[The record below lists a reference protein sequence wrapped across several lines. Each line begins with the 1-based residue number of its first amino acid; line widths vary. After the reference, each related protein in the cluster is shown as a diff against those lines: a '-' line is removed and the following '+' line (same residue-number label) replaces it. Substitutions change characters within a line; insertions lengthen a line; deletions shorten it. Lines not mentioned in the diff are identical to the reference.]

1 MTMSRRTLLATAL
14 VLAPMMAMAQTTPPL
29 TAEQMAYYSK
39 PFQDARFAGFART
52 ANDFEIQSANLALQ
66 KSTNEM
72 VRGVATRATPVFTD
86 AGVALERNRN
96 EAGVTGIPDEDFK
109 DRRRGDDATQLTVRP
124 RLRPGIWHLPA
135 SPPDGGGRAVRGLL
149 AGHQQQRSAASLRAD
164 RISQYEGRARK
175 RHALDGGQVE
185 ELVGWLLSG
194 SHL

>member
-29 TAEQMAYYSK
+29 TVEQMAYYSK

-96 EAGVTGIPDEDFK
+96 EAGITAVPDEDFK
-109 DRRRGDDATQLTVRP
+109 KIADEAMTQLN
-124 RLRPGIWHLPA
+124 
-135 SPPDGGGRAVRGLL
+135 S
-149 AGHQQQRSAASLRAD
+149 
-164 RISQYEGRARK
+164 
-175 RHALDGGQVE
+175 
-185 ELVGWLLSG
+185 LSG
-194 SHL
+194 PDFDRAYGTYQLRLLTAVVAQYGAYSQDTNNSAPLRRYAQTEFPKMKDALENVTRLTAGK